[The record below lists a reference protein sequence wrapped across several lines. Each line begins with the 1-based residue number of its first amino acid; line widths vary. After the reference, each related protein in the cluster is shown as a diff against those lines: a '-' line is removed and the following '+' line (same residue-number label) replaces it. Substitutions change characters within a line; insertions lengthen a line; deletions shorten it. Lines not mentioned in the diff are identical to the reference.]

1 MIDLFGKQDA
11 KKDSTATQ
19 KFVEVK
25 EIREGVVILKSGG
38 MRMLLEVSSINF
50 ALKST
55 DEQTA
60 IIIQFQD
67 FLNSLDFSIQ
77 IVINSRKLD
86 IEPYLNILTQIA
98 SKQTNELLRV
108 QTQEYTEFIRNMVAS
123 QNIMNK
129 KFYLV
134 IPYERV
140 TIGGKSLTGKSAQDA
155 FIKDK
160 SQLLQRADHAAL
172 GLRRLGLI
180 ARLIESE
187 GILNLLTQL
196 YHPTIQIKEM
206 NLPTMGLADY
216 S

>member
-11 KKDSTATQ
+11 QKSSTATQ
-19 KFVEVK
+19 QFVEVK
-25 EIREGVVILKSGG
+25 EIRDGVVILKSGG

-60 IIIQFQD
+60 IVVQFQD

-86 IEPYLNILTQIA
+86 IEPYLNLLTQIA

-108 QTQEYTEFIRNMVAS
+108 QTQEYTEFIRNMVAG
-123 QNIMNK
+123 QNIMSK

-134 IPYERV
+134 IPYERAV
-140 TIGGKSLTGKSAQDA
+140 IGAKSLTSGNKDVFQR
-155 FIKDK
+155 DK
-160 SQLLQRADHAAL
+160 SQLLQRANHSAL
-172 GLRRLGLI
+172 GLRRFGLI
-180 ARLIESE
+180 ARLIGSE
-187 GILNLLTQL
+187 EILNLLTQL

-206 NLPTMGLADY
+206 NLPTTGLANY

>member
-11 KKDSTATQ
+11 QKSSTATQ
-19 KFVEVK
+19 QFVEVK
-25 EIREGVVILKSGG
+25 EIKEGVVILKSGG

-60 IIIQFQD
+60 IVVQFQD

-77 IVINSRKLD
+77 IVINSRKLN
-86 IEPYLNILTQIA
+86 IEPYLNLLTQIA

-108 QTQEYTEFIRNMVAS
+108 QTQEYTEFIRNMVAT

-134 IPYERV
+134 IPYERAV
-140 TIGGKSLTGKSAQDA
+140 IGGKSLTSGNKDA
-155 FIKDK
+155 FQRDK
-160 SQLLQRADHAAL
+160 SQLLQRANHAAL
-172 GLRRLGLI
+172 GLRRFGLI
-180 ARLIESE
+180 ARLLESE
-187 GILNLLTQL
+187 DILNLLTQL